1 MPQIISD
8 NSGNFPLLHGEGES
22 GYPAN
27 IVFQDGAES
36 PLFSSGIISA
46 EKINQQAELVA
57 GEISA
62 NFSRLLI
69 IQVLEGARMFCSQV
83 CSVLDNM
90 KKLYKRAG
98 IKVVSYSGTRAGNQ
112 KIVTPLLD
120 TVGRQ
125 LDNLKQYDVV
135 VIDDLIDTGN
145 TMLWLIDNY
154 LPQFTPRS
162 LSAAF
167 MLEKDRKR
175 SGEVDK
181 FIAAN
186 HIIRGQRTADEW
198 LVGFGLDMSF
208 GGPDKTIHLFRK
220 LPEVYAFNRN
230 IEGRLFEEYKENPLF
245 FIRQMKSYISED

>member
-1 MPQIISD
+1 MPRIISD
-8 NSGNFPLLHGEGES
+8 NFSLLHGEGEN

-27 IVFQDGAES
+27 IVFQDGTEF

-62 NFSRLLI
+62 NFSRPLI
-69 IQVLEGARMFCSQV
+69 VQVLEGARIFCSKV

-90 KKLYKRAG
+90 KKTYKRAE
-98 IKVVSYSGTRAGNQ
+98 IKVVSYSGTKAGSQ
-112 KIVTPLLD
+112 KIITPLID
-120 TVGRQ
+120 NTGRK
-125 LDNLKQYDVV
+125 LENLKQYDVV

-145 TMLWLIDNY
+145 TMLWLMDNY
-154 LPQFTPRS
+154 LPPFQPRS

-175 SGEVDK
+175 SREVNK

-186 HIIRGQRTADEW
+186 HIIRGQATADEW
-198 LVGFGLDMSF
+198 LVGVGLDMSLE
-208 GGPDKTIHLFRK
+208 GLDKSIHLFRN
-220 LPEVYAFNRN
+220 LPDVYAFNRDM
-230 IEGRLFEEYKENPLF
+230 EDRFYKEYHDNPLSF
-245 FIRQMKSYISED
+245 VKQMKRYISGIEE